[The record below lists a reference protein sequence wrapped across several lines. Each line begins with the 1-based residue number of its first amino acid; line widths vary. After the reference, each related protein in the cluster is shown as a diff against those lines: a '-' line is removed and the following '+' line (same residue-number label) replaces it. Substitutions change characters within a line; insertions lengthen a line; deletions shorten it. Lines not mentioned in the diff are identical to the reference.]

1 MTTSE
6 KALTFLAIFISCLA
20 LVVSIVQTNILQ
32 KQSKAAVWPRMSIGQ
47 SVGSDRYES
56 YVSND
61 GVGPAIVS
69 SIKYTYKDTSF
80 QEVNKMIH
88 YFGELESI
96 ETGKPIGL
104 NFTYSIISEDRVF
117 KPSEKLRDFVA
128 KDSISVLL
136 GKKYFAQSK
145 VEIEYCSIYD
155 SCWLLNE
162 DEKTVEIN

>member
-32 KQSKAAVWPRMSIGQ
+32 KQSKAAVWPRINVGQ
-47 SVGSDRYES
+47 SVGPDRYES
-56 YVSND
+56 FVSNN

-96 ETGKPIGL
+96 ESGNSIAL
-104 NFTYSIISEDRVF
+104 NFTYSMISKDQVF
-117 KPSEKLRDFVA
+117 KPTEKLKDFEA
-128 KDSISVLL
+128 RDSISVLI
-136 GKKYFAQSK
+136 GKKYFSKSK

-155 SCWLLNE
+155 SCWLLNG
-162 DEKTVEIN
+162 DEKTIELN